1 MCLDCS
7 MLFDRFIFVLYIL
20 FCYNWF
26 LLGYLYDVWVAYV
39 PIISLTCTMV
49 SISIISLLQLQTVV
63 RQDALKQHEKWE
75 TIIWSCVNVAFSVL
89 FLSDALEIANII
101 VIGLLAGI
109 LLTGIV
115 TVVGTCACYVIM
127 LNGREWAAHVHLTC
141 ISFWV
146 MAQYMTIRLPSEELN
161 YVSTVPVCLMFI
173 LRMVELF
180 EEKSSLLSV
189 TKEGIVWIICIIL
202 HVLCEIGL
210 VSKIVFFW
218 GSAITS
224 TFLIVFNKYTSSIL
238 LAFSLP
244 CVSFGLAIYIT
255 YKRCKGMSTHII
267 FTTITKLYDEWTK
280 EPERIPL
287 DIEIEYGGED
297 FEDRL

>member
-1 MCLDCS
+1 

-26 LLGYLYDVWVAYV
+26 LLGYLYNTWFAYI
-39 PIISLTCTMV
+39 PIISLICTMV

-75 TIIWSCVNVAFSVL
+75 TIIWSCINIAFSIL
-89 FLSDALEIANII
+89 ILSDAFEIANII
-101 VIGLLAGI
+101 VIGLLAGL

-127 LNGREWAAHVHLTC
+127 LNGKEWSAHVHLTC

-146 MAQYMTIRLPSEELN
+146 MAQYMTIRLPSQELN

-180 EEKSSLLSV
+180 EDKTKCLSV
-189 TKEGIVWIICIIL
+189 TIEGIVWIICILL
-202 HVLCEIGL
+202 HILCETGL

-218 GSAITS
+218 GSTITS
-224 TFLIVFNKYTSSIL
+224 TFLIVFNKYTRSIL

-244 CVSFGLAIYIT
+244 CVSFALLIYAT
-255 YKRCKGMSTHII
+255 SKRCKGVSTHSI
-267 FTTITKLYDEWTK
+267 FKTVTEMYDEWTK